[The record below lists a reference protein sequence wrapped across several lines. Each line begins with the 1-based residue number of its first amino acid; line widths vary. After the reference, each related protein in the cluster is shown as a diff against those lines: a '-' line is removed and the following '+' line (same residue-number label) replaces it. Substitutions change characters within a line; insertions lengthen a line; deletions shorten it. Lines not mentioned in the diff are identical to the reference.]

1 MKCYKIFKSFTLA
14 EVLITLTI
22 IGVIAALTIP
32 NLMRNYRKH
41 QRISEIKTAY
51 SIIQNAV
58 RLSVAENGDVRNW
71 DYNQSTEFATKY
83 IMPYLKIQ
91 KNCGRGPG
99 VDSVGL
105 INKDCFT
112 TVNSNQCTWYSL
124 DRALF
129 NDWGGYDSRWY
140 YKVILEN
147 GMHLAIWAAD
157 KQNQYPNKSYDIHV
171 NYPKFV
177 VDVNGGR
184 GKTTAGIDVFMFY
197 LDPKNGAVKGMI
209 PLIQYGIYTC
219 SKSSSLGAGLG
230 CAGLIQNNS
239 WTFPEDYPVKDF

>member
-1 MKCYKIFKSFTLA
+1 MKNFKTFKSFTLA

-32 NLMRNYRKH
+32 NLMRNYRKQ
-41 QRISEIKTAY
+41 QRISEIKAAY

-91 KNCGRGPG
+91 KKCGRGPA

-112 TVNSNQCTWYSL
+112 ENQTTWYGL
-124 DRALF
+124 DGATF
-129 NDWGGYDSRWY
+129 MDWGGYDSRWY

-197 LDPKNGAVKGMI
+197 LDLKNGAVKGMI
-209 PLIQYGIYTC
+209 PYGLYTC
-219 SKSSSLGAGLG
+219 SKSSSRAAGLG